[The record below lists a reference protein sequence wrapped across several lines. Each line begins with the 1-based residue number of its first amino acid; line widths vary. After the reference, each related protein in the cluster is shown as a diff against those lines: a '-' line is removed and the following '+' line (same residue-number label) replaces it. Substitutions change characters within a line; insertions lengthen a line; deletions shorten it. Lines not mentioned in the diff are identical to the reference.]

1 MTTTVQHPAFH
12 LRRHR
17 FTVSEYHEMDVTGL
31 LTADT
36 PTELLD
42 GEIFDMSPINSLHAA
57 AVKRLNRILSRLLG
71 DKVLLSVQD
80 PILLSDNS
88 EPQPDIAVLLFRD
101 DFYADGHPKPE
112 DILLVVEVA
121 DSTVYKD
128 RNLKMP
134 LYARAGI
141 PEAWLV
147 DLGKQTV
154 EVSRKPGS
162 DGYTDIQE
170 YGEDEQ
176 IQSGLVKRLAVRAIL
191 G

>member
-1 MTTTVQHPAFH
+1 
-12 LRRHR
+12 
-17 FTVSEYHEMDVTGL
+17 MDVTGL